1 MARSVQLLLVDLESL
16 NYPIM
21 RYLSV
26 FLLLLTFCKA
36 EAGVENI
43 RQRDITTS
51 SFTVSFSG
59 DVLGEGV
66 IKYGLNEGYGSVIVN
81 TAPAPA
87 HTIVVDGLA
96 PATVYYVRAGFVLA
110 PGDTLYSEP
119 EPMFTASLS
128 SGSIKVYF
136 NSEVDHDYAL
146 LEEAVSL
153 GDLFPDTLIAYLDRA
168 QHTIDFTSYNIDNQ
182 NGLIDALN
190 AAHNRGVNVR
200 FVGHHSMNQDNFTL
214 IQVGDGNKVLS
225 PTGFAPS
232 GGFYGLMH
240 NKFIAIDAD
249 SDNPFEPIV
258 ITGSTNFTNN
268 QLKVDPNNLII
279 FQDQSL
285 AKGFT
290 IEFEEMFGE
299 TFGPEKSVKT
309 PKEYNIG
316 GVRVEAHFSPKSRV
330 EDVLISKIAEFEH
343 DMYFGM
349 FSHTRVPISQ
359 AIAQRA
365 NEGYFVAGIL
375 NQINQ
380 SNEEFTILQGA
391 LNDRLFVDA
400 LPGSWH
406 HKYALFDPNCENGD
420 PMVYTGSANWSNNGN
435 LRSDENVVVV
445 HDLNIANQYYQEFMA
460 RFFGNGGTAVA
471 DECVIEVNIEEV
483 EEGVSRSGAIE
494 LFPNP
499 NNGNFNLTGSFLH
512 QTTVVI
518 YDNSGRAIYETQL
531 QPGETHIAP
540 PTLHVG
546 HYLIRFVDAVS
557 GEALIKR
564 FLVQP

>member
-1 MARSVQLLLVDLESL
+1 
-16 NYPIM
+16 M
-21 RYLSV
+21 RYLSA

-36 EAGVENI
+36 EAGIENI
-43 RQRDITTS
+43 RQHDITTS
-51 SFTVSFSG
+51 SFAVTFSG
-59 DVLGEGV
+59 DLLGEGV
-66 IKYGLNEGYGSVIVN
+66 VKYGLSEENGSVVVN

-87 HTIVVDGLA
+87 HTIVVEGLA

-110 PGDTLYSEP
+110 PGDTLYSDP
-119 EPMFTASLS
+119 EPMLTASLS

-136 NSEVDHDYAL
+136 NSEVDHDFKLY
-146 LEEAVSL
+146 EEAISL

-168 QHTIDFTSYNIDNQ
+168 QHTIDFTAYNIDNQ

-200 FVGHHSMNQDNFTL
+200 FVGHNSMNQDNFTL

-240 NKFIAIDAD
+240 NKFIVIDAD
-249 SDNPFEPIV
+249 SENPFEPIV

-285 AKGFT
+285 ARGFT
-290 IEFEEMFGE
+290 IEFNEMFGE

-309 PKEYNIG
+309 PKEFNVG
-316 GVRVEAHFSPKSRV
+316 GIRVEAHFSPKSRV
-330 EDVLISKIAEFEH
+330 EDVLLSKIASFEH

-349 FSHTRVPISQ
+349 FSHTRVPISE

-380 SNEEFTILQGA
+380 SNDEFTVLESA
-391 LNDRLFVDA
+391 LGDRLFVDA

-406 HKYALFDPNCENGD
+406 HKYALFDPNCENGN

-445 HDLNIANQYYQEFMA
+445 HDANIANQYYQEFMA
-460 RFFGNGGTAVA
+460 RFLGNGGTDVA
-471 DECVIEVNIEEV
+471 DECVIEVNIEEPQIDTT
-483 EEGVSRSGAIE
+483 RSGAIDV
-494 LFPNP
+494 FPNP
-499 NNGNFNLTGSFLH
+499 NNGNFNLSKAFSNRTDL
-512 QTTVVI
+512 VI
-518 YDNSGRAIYETQL
+518 YDNFGRQMYAAKL
-531 QPGETHIAP
+531 NPGETRI
-540 PTLHVG
+540 TTQSLVSG
-546 HYLIRFVDAVS
+546 HYLARFIDEIT
-557 GEALIKR
+557 GESILKR
-564 FLVQP
+564 FIVQP

>member
-1 MARSVQLLLVDLESL
+1 
-16 NYPIM
+16 M

-26 FLLLLTFCKA
+26 FLLLFSYCSV
-36 EAGVENI
+36 EASVENI
-43 RQRDITTS
+43 RQHDITTS
-51 SFTVSFSG
+51 SFAVSFSANL
-59 DVLGEGV
+59 LGEGV
-66 IKYGLNEGYGSVIVN
+66 VKYGLSQNNGTVVVN
-81 TAPAPA
+81 TAPAPS
-87 HTIVVDGLA
+87 HTIVLEGLQ
-96 PATVYYVRAGFVLA
+96 PATVYYVRAGFVIA

-119 EPMFTASLS
+119 EPMLTASLS
-128 SGSIKVYF
+128 SGDIKVYF

-146 LEEAVSL
+146 IEEATSL

-168 QHTIDFTSYNIDNQ
+168 QHSIDFTAYNIDNQ

-200 FVGHHSMNQDNFTL
+200 FVGHNSMNQDNFTL

-240 NKFIAIDAD
+240 NKFIVIDAE
-249 SDNPFEPIV
+249 SPNPFEPIV

-285 AKGFT
+285 ARGFT
-290 IEFEEMFGE
+290 MEFEEMFGE

-309 PKEYNIG
+309 PKEFNIG

-330 EDVLISKIAEFEH
+330 EEILLEKIADFEH
-343 DMYFGM
+343 DMYFGI
-349 FSHTRVPISQ
+349 FSHTRVPISE

-380 SNEEFTILQGA
+380 SNEEFTILENALGA
-391 LNDRLFVDA
+391 RVFVDA

-406 HKYALFDPNCENGD
+406 HKYALFDPNCENGN

-435 LRSDENVVVV
+435 LRSDENVVIV

-460 RFFGNGGTAVA
+460 RYLGNGATDVS

-483 EEGVSRSGAIE
+483 DDEDPSSGSIHV
-494 LFPNP
+494 FPNP
-499 NNGNFNLTGSFLH
+499 NNGNFYLSSAFTH
-512 QTTVVI
+512 PTEVMI
-518 YDNSGRAIYETQL
+518 YDRFGRLIQETWL
-531 QPGETHIAP
+531 NPGEVNVTTTAL
-540 PTLHVG
+540 TAG
-546 HYLIRFVDAVS
+546 HYVVRFVDQITGHS
-557 GEALIKR
+557 SINR
-564 FLVQP
+564 FVVQP